1 MGWLSYGCEMTIWTA
16 AHSDLL
22 AAASATS
29 PSATPTWYWSMA
41 LLEGWPE
48 AAMKSWRLGSPLETP
63 DRWRQISH
71 AYFSERIKAPL
82 LMQMAEEESRAARSE
97 ERRVG
102 QAGVSKFRSRWAP
115 TN

>member
-1 MGWLSYGCEMTIWTA
+1 MGGLSYGSEITIWTA

-63 DRWRQISH
+63 DRWRQISP
-71 AYFSERIKAPL
+71 AYFSERIKAPFDRKSVVSGKGV
-82 LMQMAEEESRAARSE
+82 EV
-97 ERRVG
+97 RVDLG
-102 QAGVSKFRSRWAP
+102 GR
-115 TN
+115 